1 MSLHPS
7 HQSSHQSSHNY
18 QEPEPVGGVVPA
30 VGRLPRRTVFKWFV
44 AVAAA
49 MQLGEA
55 QVFGAEPT
63 PTAPPAVPPI
73 NAKGYGSDPQL
84 NKFYN
89 PGDAWPLTL
98 SKAQRAAATALADV
112 IIPAD
117 DLGPAASQVRVID
130 FLDEWV
136 SAPYPGQLHDRG
148 IVLPGLDWLDAEST
162 RRFNAV
168 FAALQAE
175 QQKAICDDIC
185 FEPTAKDGFKAG
197 AKFFSKF
204 RALAGA
210 AYYATPDGWKAI
222 GYVGNL
228 PTLTYDG
235 PPAEVLAKL
244 GVEQTV
250 K

>member
-1 MSLHPS
+1 MSHHS
-7 HQSSHQSSHNY
+7 SSHNF
-18 QEPEPVGGVVPA
+18 QEPEPAGGIVPA
-30 VGRLPRRTVFKWFV
+30 IARLPRRTVFKWFV

-49 MQLGEA
+49 LQLGDA

-63 PTAPPAVPPI
+63 PAVPPVG
-73 NAKGYGSDPQL
+73 AKGYGSDPQL
-84 NKFYN
+84 NKFYT

-98 SKAQRAAATALADV
+98 SKTQRAAAIALAD
-112 IIPAD
+112 ILLPAD

-130 FLDEWV
+130 FVDEWV

-148 IVLPGLDWLDAEST
+148 IVLPGLDWLDAEAT
-162 RRFNAV
+162 KRFGGV
-168 FAALQAE
+168 FAALKPE

-185 FEPTAKDGFKAG
+185 FEPKAKDELKAS

-204 RALAGA
+204 RSLAAA

-222 GYVGNL
+222 GYVGNV
-228 PTLTYDG
+228 PSLTYDG

-244 GVEQTV
+244 GVVQTV